1 MGFAPR
7 PQENFPGGECSSRA
21 WGLPVLNIRENFRGS
36 AARARGVCPV
46 TVAGVGFP
54 TPSGAARVRVGF
66 ASVHDDVSEIGHLV
80 QLARVGGCS

>member
-1 MGFAPR
+1 MGHLAV
-7 PQENFPGGECSSRA
+7 QLARA
-21 WGLPVLNIRENFRGS
+21 WGLPQPRNFRGCLRFLG

-46 TVAGVGFP
+46 TVAGVPNG

-80 QLARVGGCS
+80 QLARVGFA